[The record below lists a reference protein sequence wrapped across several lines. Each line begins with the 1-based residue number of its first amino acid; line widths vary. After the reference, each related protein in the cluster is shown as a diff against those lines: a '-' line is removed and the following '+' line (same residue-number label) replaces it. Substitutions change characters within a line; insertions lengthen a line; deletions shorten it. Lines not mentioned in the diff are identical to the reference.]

1 MGKSAM
7 SKMKQYL
14 DKLDALSP
22 DKTLLK
28 SSKVLL
34 FLSGSSHLECAS
46 LTAGQLE
53 FLDQISQWLLAIF
66 PLIRDLSMRDNPQ
79 FPC

>member
-14 DKLDALSP
+14 DKLEALSP
-22 DKTLLK
+22 DQTMLK

-34 FLSGSSHLECAS
+34 FLSGSSHLESAC
-46 LTAGQLE
+46 LTAGQLK
-53 FLDQISQWLLAIF
+53 FLEQICQWWLVIF
-66 PLIRDLSMRDNPQ
+66 PLIRDLSMSDKPK